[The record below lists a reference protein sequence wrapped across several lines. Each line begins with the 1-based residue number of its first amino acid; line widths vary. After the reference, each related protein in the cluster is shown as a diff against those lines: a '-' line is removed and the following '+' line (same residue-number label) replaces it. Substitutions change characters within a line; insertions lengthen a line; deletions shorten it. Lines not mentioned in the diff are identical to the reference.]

1 MFVQIALST
10 NKIHEEDT
18 LAVLNHCT
26 KGFFSQRILS
36 IAFYKQKMSK
46 TEILKPI
53 GAITSE
59 IYKKEFLKVIV

>member
-18 LAVLNHCT
+18 PAVLNHST